1 MKLLAKILL
10 SFKDTDDAKMIL
22 TISDVKEKLKLEK
35 FKNGQEVMVQAITE
49 NKSNKQRAKLWAVIN
64 AIAEEVGETDINI
77 YETVLERANALTDYL
92 RVTEEASER
101 VSKKFRYVKVLNQFT
116 NDKGNKMV
124 DIKVYYGIS
133 DMDMSETGKVI
144 EAALNLASEVGI
156 DINEEWNM

>member
-101 VSKKFRYVKVLNQFT
+101 VSKKFRHVKVLNQFT